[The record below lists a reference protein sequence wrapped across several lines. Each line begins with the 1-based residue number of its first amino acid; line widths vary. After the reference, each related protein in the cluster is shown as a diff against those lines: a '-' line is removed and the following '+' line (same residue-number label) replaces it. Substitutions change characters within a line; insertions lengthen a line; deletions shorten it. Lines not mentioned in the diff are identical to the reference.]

1 MARRSTP
8 AYRPRQPL
16 SAPSLPDAPM
26 DAAELRRQLRLL
38 KAWSAAVTVLL
49 VAVATAAFRPAQE
62 RIPRLEV
69 ERIDVVEP
77 DGRLVLAISSSA
89 HIPGAI
95 LEGEELPR
103 EMSQG
108 RVGSAGMLFYNE
120 RGDEVGGL
128 VYRGVEEGEGDYA
141 ARGALT
147 FDQFRQDQ
155 VVSLQYA
162 DDGESRSAG
171 VHVWDRSTEV
181 TVHELVDV
189 ILATRGPAGP
199 ERDAAEARLR
209 EMRRPGELGTH
220 RVFLGSQDRTAALRL
235 EDTLGRTRV
244 RLYVD
249 SADVAR
255 LEFLDEAG
263 GVVLALP

>member
-1 MARRSTP
+1 
-8 AYRPRQPL
+8 
-16 SAPSLPDAPM
+16 M
-26 DAAELRRQLRLL
+26 DTSDLRTQLRLL
-38 KAWSAAVTVLL
+38 KAWAALSGIVLVVL
-49 VAVATAAFRPAQE
+49 AVAAFRPPQE
-62 RIPRLEV
+62 RIRILEV
-69 ERIDVVEP
+69 ERINVVEP
-77 DGRLVLAISSSA
+77 DGRLALAISSSA
-89 HIPGAI
+89 HIPGPI

-103 EMSQG
+103 ELSGG

-128 VYRGVEEGEGDYA
+128 VYSGIEREDGGYA

-155 VVSLQYA
+155 VVSLQYG

-189 ILATRGPAGP
+189 IMATRGEPGP
-199 ERDAAEARLR
+199 ERDAAEARLA

-249 SADVAR
+249 SLDVAR

-263 GVVLALP
+263 EVVLALP